1 MYKQNYYL
9 DYHPC
14 LLRYTVEFKILFADP
29 QFRDP
34 RSKDQFKREGEEKE
48 KKWSRKKF
56 KALNKHLSLKFLL
69 DYNVT
74 RQNVQRSLHSSMF
87 LLEYQ
92 ESARIRRNACVREK
106 DVYTHT
112 RAGIRIEDS
121 LLSGQRSPE
130 SLFPRDLSTSPPSPI
145 PFSPA
150 VYFHGKRHGNPWE
163 RQWKRNS

>member
-34 RSKDQFKREGEEKE
+34 RSKDQFVDNLKGKGRRKK
-48 KKWSRKKF
+48 KKWRRKKF

-92 ESARIRRNACVREK
+92 GSARIRRNACVREK

-121 LLSGQRSPE
+121 LLSGRRSPE
-130 SLFPRDLSTSPPSPI
+130 SLFPRDLSTSPLLANPI
-145 PFSPA
+145 FPRCLLS
-150 VYFHGKRHGNPWE
+150 R
-163 RQWKRNS
+163 